1 MGKINLGAE
10 LGSQKP
16 ISISSQLTTQ
26 EKEQLVA
33 SLKKYVDVF
42 IWTYDEMLDLDPGLV
57 VHSLNVDPRVK
68 PVVQPTKVFHTDIE
82 AQITQ
87 EVKKLLAAGF
97 IKPI

>member
-1 MGKINLGAE
+1 MGKIYLGAE

-16 ISISSQLTTQ
+16 IFISNQLTTQ

-57 VHSLNVDPRVK
+57 VHSLNVDPGVK
-68 PVVQPTKVFHTDIE
+68 SVIQPAGVFHTDVE

-87 EVKKLLAAGF
+87 EVKNLLVAGF